1 MDELDLVVVWVLLE
15 EVVVL
20 LVLAEVVVAELLL
33 FVFFALSVVVVV
45 AGLVGDRY
53 SVLTHAE
60 VPFEWLYAIFVKV
73 PPFSNTSTASPC
85 LSLPTTFEFVEG
97 VYRTLTPDVAVQ

>member
-1 MDELDLVVVWVLLE
+1 MLLE

-33 FVFFALSVVVVV
+33 FVFFALSVVV